1 MARKPTAKQQIRKL
15 LDDLEPTVQKAFFE
29 SIDSLKSN
37 IELNRIVERLEQQD
51 IDGAMRALNID
62 PAAYRPLQKATEEVF
77 ESGGNQAAKKVPKA
91 PEAATTTFRFDIRH
105 PTAEQELR
113 QYSSTLVTR
122 ITEDQRQAIRDA
134 MADGISQG
142 RAPRQTALN
151 IVGRLSKVTGRREG
165 GIIGLSVPQSQYV
178 ENMRQRL
185 LSGDKDE
192 LKKVLTMERR
202 DKRFDARIRDAILT
216 GKKIDQAS
224 VDRMTGRYA
233 DRLLMLR
240 GETIARTETMT
251 AFNKGQMSSMGQAI
265 AEGRIAAS
273 LVMKVW
279 HAFLDERTR
288 FTHRL
293 LNKTRVAFNDKFQ
306 TARGRFM
313 AHPGDPEGGVE
324 ECACCRCW
332 MEFVIDFLADLD

>member
-1 MARKPTAKQQIRKL
+1 MARKPSAKQQIRKL
-15 LDDLEPTVQKAFFE
+15 LDDLEPTVQQAFFD
-29 SIDSLKSN
+29 SIDNLKSN
-37 IELNRIVERLEQQD
+37 VALNRIVERLEQQD
-51 IDGAMRALNID
+51 VDGALRLLNID
-62 PAAYRPLQKATEEVF
+62 PSAYRPLQKATEEVF
-77 ESGGNQAAKKVPKA
+77 ESGGAQGAQKVPK
-91 PEAATTTFRFDIRH
+91 PSDAATATFRFDIRH

-113 QYSSTLVTR
+113 EYSSTLVTR
-122 ITEDQRQAIRDA
+122 ISEDQRQAIRDA
-134 MADGISQG
+134 LADGIVQG
-142 RAPRQTALN
+142 RAPRRTALD
-151 IVGRLSKVTGRREG
+151 IVGRLDRITGRREG
-165 GIIGLSVPQSQYV
+165 GIIGLSAPQAKYV

-185 LSGDKDE
+185 LSGDKEE

-202 DKRFDARIRDAILT
+202 DKRFDRTIQDAIKT
-216 GKKIDQAS
+216 GKKLDQAT

-233 DRLLMLR
+233 DRLLLLR

-265 AEGRIAAS
+265 AKGRISAAI
-273 LVMKVW
+273 VMKVW
-279 HAFLDERTR
+279 HAFVDERTR

-293 LNKTRVAFNDKFQ
+293 LNNTRVTFYDKFQ

-332 MEFVIDFLADLD
+332 MEFVIDFLADID

>member
-15 LDDLEPTVQKAFFE
+15 LDDLEPTVQKAFFD
-29 SIDSLKSN
+29 SIDNLRSN
-37 IELNRIVERLEQQD
+37 IELNRIVEQLERQD
-51 IDGAMRALNID
+51 LDGALRLLNID
-62 PAAYRPLQKATEEVF
+62 ASAYRPLQKATEDVF
-77 ESGGNQAAKKVPKA
+77 ESGGTQASKKVPK
-91 PEAATTTFRFDIRH
+91 PSDMATATFRFDVRH
-105 PTAEQELR
+105 PTAEQDLR

-122 ITEDQRQAIRDA
+122 ISEDQRQAVRDA
-134 MADGISQG
+134 LADGIAQG
-142 RAPRQTALN
+142 RAPRRTALD
-151 IVGRLSKVTGRREG
+151 IVGRLDRITGRREG
-165 GIIGLSVPQSQYV
+165 GILGLSNPQAKYV

-185 LSGDKDE
+185 LSGDKEE

-202 DKRFDARIRDAILT
+202 DKRFDRSILEAIKT
-216 GKKIDQAS
+216 GKKLDQAT

-233 DRLLMLR
+233 DRLLLLR

-265 AEGRIAAS
+265 AEGRLSAAV
-273 LVMKVW
+273 VMKVW

>member
-1 MARKPTAKQQIRKL
+1 MARKPSAKQQIRKL
-15 LDDLEPTVQKAFFE
+15 LDDLEPTVQQAFFD
-29 SIDSLKSN
+29 SIDNLKSN
-37 IELNRIVERLEQQD
+37 VALNRIVERLEQQD
-51 IDGAMRALNID
+51 IDGALRLLNID
-62 PAAYRPLQKATEEVF
+62 PSAYRPLQKATEEVF
-77 ESGGNQAAKKVPKA
+77 ESGGAQGAKKVPK
-91 PEAATTTFRFDIRH
+91 PSDAATATFRFDIRH

-113 QYSSTLVTR
+113 EYSSTLVTR
-122 ITEDQRQAIRDA
+122 ISEDQRQAIRDA
-134 MADGISQG
+134 LAEGIAQG
-142 RAPRQTALN
+142 RAPRRTALD
-151 IVGRLSKVTGRREG
+151 IVGRLDRITGRREG
-165 GIIGLSVPQSQYV
+165 GIIGLSAPQAKYV

-185 LSGDKDE
+185 LSGDKEE
-192 LKKVLTMERR
+192 LKKVLAMERR
-202 DKRFDARIRDAILT
+202 DKRFDRTIKEAIKT
-216 GKKIDQAS
+216 GKKLDQAT

-233 DRLLMLR
+233 DRLLLLR

-265 AEGRIAAS
+265 AEGRISAAI
-273 LVMKVW
+273 VMKVW
-279 HAFLDERTR
+279 HAFMDERTR

-293 LNKTRVAFNDKFQ
+293 LNNTRVAFYDKFQ